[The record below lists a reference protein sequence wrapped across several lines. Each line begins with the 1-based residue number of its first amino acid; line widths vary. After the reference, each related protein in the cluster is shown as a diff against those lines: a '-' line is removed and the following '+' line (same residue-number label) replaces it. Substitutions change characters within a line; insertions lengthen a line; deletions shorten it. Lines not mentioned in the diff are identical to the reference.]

1 MSRGHLAC
9 YYYHFVMPL
18 HVRIDEH
25 GLYFVVLISGGKGSG
40 DPGAVAALH

>member
-1 MSRGHLAC
+1 MC

-40 DPGAVAALH
+40 DPGAVADLH